1 MVNARESERT
11 KNGRALAK
19 YQRQTTFNYRFGKLS
34 PIHIGIVLVI
44 QLHRGWWMVDGDT
57 NRTGRFGVSIW
68 SCAELR
74 KPSEKVLALKV
85 EIVFV
90 CC

>member
-44 QLHRGWWMVDGDT
+44 QLHRGWWMVIQIARGDSAF
-57 NRTGRFGVSIW
+57 RFGRVS
-68 SCAELR
+68 
-74 KPSEKVLALKV
+74 
-85 EIVFV
+85 V
-90 CC
+90 C